1 MIKNDTYW
9 TRTQLKIA
17 SGGFINNF
25 RLHRLLLLLL
35 RLRLFIRITTT
46 TIRIIRTII
55 ITVADDTGKTRIGG
69 SMMSIAK
76 LRRLHHVIRRLLLG
90 LFEQQM
96 LVIIIIISSTRFSI
110 LVCRRNDK
118 LLFTG
123 RFYHVYHVVCV
134 VVDVDVH
141 IATVDSQ
148 RFRALVV
155 VVRHVVEVIV
165 LMMMMMIII
174 IVMMI
179 IVMIMMMMMRSVGLL
194 LWLWPRDVY
203 VCVYVAIVVWRIQV

>member
-1 MIKNDTYW
+1 MKKDTYW

-25 RLHRLLLLLL
+25 RLHRLLLLL
-35 RLRLFIRITTT
+35 RLRLFIRTTT
-46 TIRIIRTII
+46 TIRIIRTI

-76 LRRLHHVIRRLLLG
+76 LRRLHVIRRLLLG

-96 LVIIIIISSTRFSI
+96 LISTRFSI

-123 RFYHVYHVVCV
+123 RFYHVYHVCV
-134 VVDVDVH
+134 VVDVDD
-141 IATVDSQ
+141 IAIVATTVDSQ

-165 LMMMMMIII
+165 LMMII

-179 IVMIMMMMMRSVGLL
+179 IVMIMMMRSVGLL

>member
-1 MIKNDTYW
+1 MP
-9 TRTQLKIA
+9 
-17 SGGFINNF
+17 
-25 RLHRLLLLLL
+25 
-35 RLRLFIRITTT
+35 
-46 TIRIIRTII
+46 
-55 ITVADDTGKTRIGG
+55 
-69 SMMSIAK
+69 IAK

-96 LVIIIIISSTRFSI
+96 LVIIIISSTRFSI

-165 LMMMMMIII
+165 LMMMII

-179 IVMIMMMMMRSVGLL
+179 IVMIIMMMRSVGLL